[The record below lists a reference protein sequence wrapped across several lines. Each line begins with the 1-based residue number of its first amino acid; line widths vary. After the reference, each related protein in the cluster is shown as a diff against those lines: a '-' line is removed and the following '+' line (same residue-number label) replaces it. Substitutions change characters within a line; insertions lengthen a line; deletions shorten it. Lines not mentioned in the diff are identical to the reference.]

1 VTLVDSSAWIEY
13 LRATGSRVDLR
24 LTELIEAGDEELLTA
39 PPVMMELLA
48 GAETE
53 FDMRRVGTA
62 LAACSDVG
70 VSLRSDWEDAA
81 WLFLTCRRAGVTPRQ
96 LIDCLIAAVA
106 IRVGAPVLAQDR
118 DYELISEHTPLQ
130 LAS

>member
-1 VTLVDSSAWIEY
+1 MTLVDSSAWIEY
-13 LRATGSRVDLR
+13 LRATGSQVDLR
-24 LTELIEAGDEELLTA
+24 LTELIDAEDELLTA

-53 FDMRRVGTA
+53 FDMRRVGQA
-62 LAACSDVG
+62 LSACTDVA
-70 VSLRSDWEDAA
+70 VSRRSDWEDAA

-96 LIDCLIAAVA
+96 LVDCLIAAVA

-118 DYELISEHTPLQ
+118 DYELIAEHTPLQ